1 MALNSK
7 RERILVALVTEL
19 EAIAAL
25 STVNRI
31 QPAGLSSLKGYAETQ
46 LPLVAVCGQLPRPT
60 QKRTTRTGHTVD
72 KVISV
77 LGVRLFVYAL
87 DNVTPDSTISNL
99 ADDIWAKLLAD
110 ETHGF
115 KWVLGTEIEPNINT
129 AVWDPYCAVNL
140 QVNIE
145 YLHDKGGI

>member
-7 RERILVALVTEL
+7 RERILVAVVTEL
-19 EAIAAL
+19 EAIDAI

-31 QPAGLSSLKGYAETQ
+31 QPAGLKSLTGYAETQ
-46 LPLVAVCGQLPRPT
+46 LPLVAVCGQLPMPT
-60 QKRTTRTGHTVD
+60 QKRSARTGHTVD
-72 KVISV
+72 QVISV
-77 LGVRLFVYAL
+77 LGVNLFVYAL
-87 DNVTPDSTISNL
+87 DNVTPDSTISSL
-99 ADDIWAKLLAD
+99 ADDIWTKLLTD

-115 KWVLGTEIEPNINT
+115 KWVLGTGIEPNINT

-140 QVNIE
+140 KVNIE